1 MDPIT
6 LILMAL
12 VTGAA
17 TALKP
22 TAEQAVK
29 DAYAGLKTLLQRKF
43 AGKPAEVALTEYEKK
58 PDVWK
63 APLEAGIKETGTDQ
77 DQDIIAAA
85 KKLLE
90 LTHPEDAAR
99 GKFIVDISGGQGFV
113 IGDHNEPIM
122 YFGDHSKNE
131 DPG

>member
-12 VTGAA
+12 GSGAA
-17 TALKP
+17 AALKP

-43 AGKPAEVALTEYEKK
+43 AGKPAAEVVLTEYEKK

-90 LTHPEDAAR
+90 LTHPEDAA
-99 GKFIVDISGGQGFV
+99 
-113 IGDHNEPIM
+113 
-122 YFGDHSKNE
+122 
-131 DPG
+131 